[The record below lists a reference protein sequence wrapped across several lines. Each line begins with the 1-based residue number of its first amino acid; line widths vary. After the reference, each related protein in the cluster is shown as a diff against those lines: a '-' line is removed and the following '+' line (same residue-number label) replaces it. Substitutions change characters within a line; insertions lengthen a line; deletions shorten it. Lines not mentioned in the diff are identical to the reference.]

1 MRDGL
6 IREDQL
12 VAQRSNAKAQLQNSR
27 DATEPI

>member
-12 VAQRSNAKAQLQNSR
+12 VTQRSDAKARLQDGR
-27 DATEPI
+27 DPEEPI